1 MFVKA
6 MVLAA
11 GLGTRLLPL
20 TREIA
25 KPAIPFANRPLIH
38 YCLEWLGENGID
50 EVVIN
55 LHHQPESIISAVEER
70 SWPLKIHFSHEP
82 TILGTAGGLKK
93 AERFLKDGTFVIVNS
108 DCLFEV
114 DLAGPVAHHKE
125 KGALATMVLK
135 EKLPKDP
142 YGTVRTDKEGRI
154 IGIEGPDMQKGQRRE
169 YTFTGIHI
177 FEPEI
182 LRWIPP
188 DRSFE
193 ISHMVYPRLIQERR
207 GAWGFITNAF
217 WAEVGRHE
225 TYLEAHRQFLV
236 RHAFGAVTEGRLS
249 PHVRLVPPAIVGR
262 DCEIED
268 EAQIGPMAV
277 LGPSC
282 HIGKG
287 AVIEDSVIWEKVTIG
302 PGAHVRGSI
311 IGHEVT
317 IDAGTHV
324 EAMVTSG
331 GEWEKIG

>member
-1 MFVKA
+1 MI
-6 MVLAA
+6 LAA

-50 EVVIN
+50 MVVIN
-55 LHHQPESIISAVEER
+55 LHHQPQSIVSVIEER
-70 SWPLKIHFSHEP
+70 SWPFEIHFSHEP
-82 TILGTAGGLKK
+82 SILGTAGGLKK

-114 DLAGPVAHHKE
+114 ELAAPVAYHEE

-135 EKLPKDP
+135 EKPPKDP
-142 YGTVRTDKEGRI
+142 YGTVRTDKAGRI
-154 IGIEGPDMQKGQRRE
+154 IGIEGPDMRKGQGRG

-188 DRSFE
+188 DRSTE
-193 ISHMVYPRLIQERR
+193 MSHMVYPRLIQERR
-207 GAWGFITNAF
+207 GAWGFLTNAF

-249 PHVRLVPPAIVGR
+249 PHVRLVPPAIVGL
-262 DCEIED
+262 DCQIED

-277 LGPSC
+277 LGPGC
-282 HIGKG
+282 HIGRG
-287 AVIEDSVIWEKVTIG
+287 AIIEDSVLWEKVTGG

-317 IDAGTHV
+317 IDPGARV
-324 EAMVTSG
+324 EGRVVSG
-331 GEWEKIG
+331 GEWQEIG